1 MGYSEDMFATGNFS
15 EEFQRFQAE
24 LCRSECR
31 THDDCTIDALLADTL
46 VPEGYE
52 KLSQWTQPLDCET
65 LHLFKQ
71 FFRVMKRTKRRV
83 HSCTDADKEVDVR
96 CSVTD

>member
-31 THDDCTIDALLADTL
+31 THDDCTIDALLADAL
-46 VPEGYE
+46 VPEGHE

-83 HSCTDADKEVDVR
+83 HSCTDANNEV
-96 CSVTD
+96 